1 MISGGFSKPPSNTQ
15 QVTIKSVEVINPNVQ
30 GQVESDMP
38 ISLSQHCIVHVYC
51 YYTFLA
57 GGTGNTGN
65 KAKTII
71 ILI

>member
-1 MISGGFSKPPSNTQ
+1 MISGGFSEPPSNTQ
-15 QVTIKSVEVINPNVQ
+15 QITIKSVEVINPNVQ

-51 YYTFLA
+51 YTTFLA

-65 KAKTII
+65 KAKII